1 MMIGQTSAMLKA
13 PEADDAFEPSERRR
27 ATRHTTV
34 FQVAKLCTG
43 RSQELCILRDISDT
57 GLRAEIYCAAEI
69 GEHVVLEMRTG
80 HRVSGTVVWVR
91 EPSIGVQFDSPIS
104 VPEVLAHCSFD
115 DRIARMRPPRIDV
128 TMPGLL
134 LSGRQLIDVEI
145 RNISQAGMKIASS
158 EPILA
163 GSDVT
168 VRLAGI
174 GQRGAK
180 VRWFRDGEAGLQLLQ
195 ALTYAEF
202 AAWRVECLAEA
213 ARA

>member
-1 MMIGQTSAMLKA
+1 MTGLNSAYKVEEVD
-13 PEADDAFEPSERRR
+13 EAADSHERRR

-34 FQVAKLCTG
+34 FQVAKLCTD

-57 GLRAEIYCAAEI
+57 GLRAEIYCPVST

-80 HRVSGTVVWVR
+80 HRVSGTIVWQR
-91 EPSIGVQFDSPIS
+91 EPSIGVQFDAPIS

-115 DRIARMRPPRIDV
+115 DRLARMRPPRIDV
-128 TMPGLL
+128 VMPGLL
-134 LSGRQLIDVEI
+134 LAGRQLLDVEI
-145 RNISQAGMKIASS
+145 RNISQAGMKVASG
-158 EPILA
+158 EPLLA
-163 GSDVT
+163 GTEVT

-180 VRWFRDGEAGLQLLQ
+180 VRWFREGEGGLQLLQ

-202 AAWRVECLAEA
+202 AAWRVECLKEA
-213 ARA
+213 ARG

>member
-1 MMIGQTSAMLKA
+1 MMSGLKSAMLNY
-13 PEADDAFEPSERRR
+13 EEVGEPHERRR
-27 ATRHTTV
+27 AARHTTV
-34 FQVAKLCTG
+34 FQVAKLCTA
-43 RSQELCILRDISDT
+43 RSEELCILRDISDT
-57 GLRAEIYCAAEI
+57 GLRAEIYCHVEP
-69 GEHVVLEMRTG
+69 GEPVVLEMRTG
-80 HRVSGTVVWVR
+80 HRLNGTVVWNR
-91 EPSIGVQFDSPIS
+91 EPSIGVQFDAPIS

-115 DRIARMRPPRIDV
+115 DRIGRMRPPRIDV
-128 TMPGLL
+128 TMPGLV

-145 RNISQAGMKIASS
+145 CNISQAGMKITTA
-158 EPILA
+158 EPLLA

-180 VRWFRDGEAGLQLLQ
+180 VRWFREGQAGLQLLQ

-213 ARA
+213 ARG